1 MNINEMFPDKYLK
14 AEDLQGRR
22 VAVTISEVAA
32 ESIRNEDKPV
42 LYLKGKSRG
51 LVLNKTNAATIE
63 EITGTP
69 DTDLWGG
76 KKIILYGTRV
86 DFQGKRVPA
95 IRIDPPDNGAPAL
108 AAKPDIDNEDEIP
121 F

>member
-1 MNINEMFPDKYLK
+1 MNINQKFSNKYLK

-22 VAVTISEVAA
+22 VIVTIAEVV
-32 ESIRNEDKPV
+32 EKSIWNEDKV
-42 LYLKGKSRG
+42 VVYFKGKSRP

-108 AAKPDIDNEDEIP
+108 AAKPDIDNKDEIP

>member
-22 VAVTISEVAA
+22 VAVTISEVAV

-51 LVLNKTNAATIE
+51 LVLNKTNTATIK
-63 EITGTP
+63 EITGTY
-69 DTDLWGG
+69 DTDLWCG
-76 KKIILYGTRV
+76 KNIILYGTRV

-95 IRIDPPDNGAPAL
+95 IRIDRPDNGAPAL
-108 AAKPDIDNEDEIP
+108 AAKPDIDNEDDIP

>member
-1 MNINEMFPDKYLK
+1 MNINTMFPDKYLK

-22 VAVTISEVAA
+22 MNVTISEVIV
-32 ESIRNEDKPV
+32 ESIRNEDKAV
-42 LYLKGKSRG
+42 LYLEGKNRG
-51 LVLNKTNAATIE
+51 LVLNKTNTATIK
-63 EITGTP
+63 EITGTA

-76 KKIILYGTRV
+76 KKIVLFGTRV

-95 IRIDPPDNGAPAL
+95 VRIDRPGNGAPAL
-108 AAKPDIDNEDEIP
+108 VVKPDNDNEDDIP